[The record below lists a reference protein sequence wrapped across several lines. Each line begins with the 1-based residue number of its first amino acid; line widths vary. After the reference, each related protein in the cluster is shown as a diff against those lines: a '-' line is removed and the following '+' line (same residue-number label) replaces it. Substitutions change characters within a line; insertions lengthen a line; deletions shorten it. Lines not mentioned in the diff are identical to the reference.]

1 MTDEKIL
8 ATVKPDGEYWQ
19 PELETM
25 PREQLRQL
33 QVKKLKDTI
42 NVCLKSPFY
51 KKRLGDL
58 GITADSINSL
68 DDLRKIPFTTK
79 QDLRDNYPFG
89 LQAAP
94 QSEIVRIHASTG
106 TTGNPTIVGYTRKD
120 IGVWSECMSRCLSAY
135 GVGRDDVFSVAYGY
149 GLFTGGLGAHYGV
162 ENLGG
167 TVIPTSTPMASA
179 ISSASVRGS
188 RAVSSSSYSL
198 SR

>member
-89 LQAAP
+89 LVGGNMDVP
-94 QSEIVRIHASTG
+94 ASFSILS
-106 TTGNPTIVGYTRKD
+106 TTSVLGPT
-120 IGVWSECMSRCLSAY
+120 
-135 GVGRDDVFSVAYGY
+135 
-149 GLFTGGLGAHYGV
+149 
-162 ENLGG
+162 
-167 TVIPTSTPMASA
+167 
-179 ISSASVRGS
+179 
-188 RAVSSSSYSL
+188 
-198 SR
+198 